1 MHLMRTR
8 TLKWIVLSLSFSI
21 ALIGCANGY
30 DDEVTPPPASFKL
43 ANGSPISEVAYDD
56 YNPILLQLSNGYL
69 ALVYA
74 STRTCALSCSGHNI
88 FIASSTAPYNNDG
101 KVPAFNA
108 PQPLVSNGFSPLN
121 YGSRLRLAAYASGT
135 NINVF
140 AKATAGSIEYTG
152 LLSPVSASQINVGA
166 SMNTV
171 ITSICNAQ
179 ALLGMDASN
188 MMFTT
193 AGASGPIS
201 RFDWNM
207 STPSCPTNTFAN
219 TSVGSAI
226 NISYVRAA
234 DIGISEGFLVADS
247 AGRLSAHT
255 ATSSGPVIQNFTDA
269 MTRNSLYMTSATVF
283 KANAAA
289 GDLLVFSAAPSAGAN
304 SDMYI
309 IANKTPSALW
319 LKYVPYG
326 TQPHP

>member
-1 MHLMRTR
+1 MRK
-8 TLKWIVLSLSFSI
+8 LDKWISVVSISLCFTN
-21 ALIGCANGY
+21 ACVN
-30 DDEVTPPPASFKL
+30 DDVSPAPVQSASFKL
-43 ANGSPISEVAYDD
+43 ADGSPISEAAYDD

-74 STRTCALSCSGHNI
+74 STRTCAISCSGHNI
-88 FIASSTAPYNNDG
+88 FIASSVTTYAGDG
-101 KVPAFNA
+101 KLPAFNA
-108 PQPLVSNGFSPLN
+108 PQVVTGNSSPLN
-121 YGSRLRLAAYASGT
+121 YSSRLRLAAISSGT

-140 AKATAGSIEYTG
+140 AKSSSGSIEYSG
-152 LLSPVSASQINVGA
+152 MISPVSAVPINVGA
-166 SMNTV
+166 FMSSV
-171 ITSICNAQ
+171 ITSICSTQ

-188 MMFTT
+188 MMITS

-207 STPSCPTNTFAN
+207 STPPCPTNTFAN
-219 TSVGSAI
+219 TSIGSAI

-309 IANKTPSALW
+309 IVNKTPSALW
-319 LKYVPYG
+319 LKYTPFG
-326 TQPHP
+326 TQPKP